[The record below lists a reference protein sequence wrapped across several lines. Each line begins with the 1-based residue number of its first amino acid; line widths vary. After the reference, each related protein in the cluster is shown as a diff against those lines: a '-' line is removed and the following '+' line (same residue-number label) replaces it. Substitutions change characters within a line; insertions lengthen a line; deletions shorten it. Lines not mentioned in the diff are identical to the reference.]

1 MTYTYTV
8 ARASTLLKAY
18 AVNIS
23 FTCWMAEVQILLAF
37 GELGFSSVKPEQMN
51 VVKGILRRDVFAI
64 LPTGFGKS
72 ACFQCLPILLDKMFP
87 DDGPSITLVVTPLT
101 AIIKYQVSA
110 S

>member
-8 ARASTLLKAY
+8 ARASTPLRRKYLLY
-18 AVNIS
+18 
-23 FTCWMAEVQILLAF
+23 LLERDGRSSDLSF
-37 GELGFSSVKPEQMN
+37 GELGFSSEQMN
-51 VVKGILRRDVFAI
+51 VVKRILRRDVFAI

-87 DDGPSITLVVTPLT
+87 DDGPSIILVVTPLT
-101 AIIKYQVSA
+101 TIIKYQVSV

>member
-1 MTYTYTV
+1 
-8 ARASTLLKAY
+8 
-18 AVNIS
+18 
-23 FTCWMAEVQILLAF
+23 MAEVQILLAF

-87 DDGPSITLVVTPLT
+87 DDGPSIILVVTPLT
-101 AIIKYQVSA
+101 AIIKDQVSA

>member
-1 MTYTYTV
+1 MY
-8 ARASTLLKAY
+8 LLERDGR
-18 AVNIS
+18 S
-23 FTCWMAEVQILLAF
+23 SDLTCF

-51 VVKGILRRDVFAI
+51 VVKGILRNDVFAI

-87 DDGPSITLVVTPLT
+87 DDGPPLT
-101 AIIKYQVSA
+101 AIIKDQVSA